1 AVLGDAARPRH
12 GLQPAS
18 AGARG
23 RVPRQPAGQARPLR
37 GPGLHRAE
45 RSLLRGGRAQAAPG
59 QHLLRRQLRRVVPR
73 PQAGHLQAGARP
85 RADRGQSAAHV
96 RHRLS
101 RVRADRLGR
110 GSQVPADR
118 DPGQP
123 YRGARGRGAGS
134 SGQRDAQPHPPGA
147 ADAGDL
153 PPSRMGRARG
163 DPADDAAG
171 DAVHHARD
179 AHLPARLLRPF
190 GRPARPDRELP
201 GNVQRPDGNLPAAG
215 LQSHVRSDE
224 DHGGDHGLLP
234 AAHLPHRPVRHE
246 LRPREGQHARA
257 RLAVRLSVVLGLGR
271 RDRGRHLSLGEA
283 EALAVSV
290 YRIFGSE
297 LSPYSVKVRSYF
309 RYKGLAHEWLL
320 RSPANQ
326 ADFQKYAKLPL
337 VPLVVTPEGA
347 GLQDSTPIIEQ
358 FEASAPVLRPDDPAL
373 AFLSALIEEYGD
385 EWGNKW
391 MFSYRWSYVPDAW
404 ATAERIAQ
412 QMMGAQGALA
422 VAQARTAVAERMTG
436 RLGFVGSNAT
446 TRPLIEASFKRAL
459 EL

>member
-1 AVLGDAARPRH
+1 
-12 GLQPAS
+12 
-18 AGARG
+18 
-23 RVPRQPAGQARPLR
+23 
-37 GPGLHRAE
+37 
-45 RSLLRGGRAQAAPG
+45 
-59 QHLLRRQLRRVVPR
+59 
-73 PQAGHLQAGARP
+73 
-85 RADRGQSAAHV
+85 
-96 RHRLS
+96 
-101 RVRADRLGR
+101 
-110 GSQVPADR
+110 
-118 DPGQP
+118 
-123 YRGARGRGAGS
+123 
-134 SGQRDAQPHPPGA
+134 
-147 ADAGDL
+147 
-153 PPSRMGRARG
+153 M
-163 DPADDAAG
+163 
-171 DAVHHARD
+171 
-179 AHLPARLLRPF
+179 
-190 GRPARPDRELP
+190 
-201 GNVQRPDGNLPAAG
+201 
-215 LQSHVRSDE
+215 
-224 DHGGDHGLLP
+224 
-234 AAHLPHRPVRHE
+234 
-246 LRPREGQHARA
+246 
-257 RLAVRLSVVLGLGR
+257 
-271 RDRGRHLSLGEA
+271 
-283 EALAVSV
+283 SV

-326 ADFQKYAKLPL
+326 AEFQKYAKLPL

-358 FEASAPVLRPDDPAL
+358 LEAAAPALRPDDPAL

-459 EL
+459 EILDTHLAARPYVLGGRPAMADFGLWGQFYEAATDPTPAAIMRAAPNVMAWVQRMVSPKAEGPFEAWSSLSVGLMPLLTEEVGRLFLPWSVANAEAIAKGEKTFTMSLGGAEWTQEPQKYHARSLQEIRRKYAAAKSAALDEILETAGCLSVLRSGA